1 MGCCHRRDGQA
12 NALAVC
18 LATEGLPLSFLA
30 SQRSRPLVLSVI
42 QAPKA
47 DLTVLPA
54 NAMLLLGFLVAT
66 IIVHMKI
73 LTRRTKRFMAKVVAN
88 KPQIDLLIGH
98 M

>member
-1 MGCCHRRDGQA
+1 MGCCHRRYGQA

-30 SQRSRPLVLSVI
+30 SQRSRLLVLSVV
-42 QAPKA
+42 QTPKA
-47 DLTVLPA
+47 DLAVLPA

-73 LTRRTKRFMAKVVAN
+73 LARGAQRFVSQIVTDKPRTR
-88 KPQIDLLIGH
+88 G
-98 M
+98 